1 MEKQNFSVILITA
14 PTGEVFVC
22 MRSTDRM
29 RFLNCK
35 TLFYYNSQ
43 VFKDLLEEF
52 WWFQFKKD
60 IVGENLSKKEAENLV
75 WEWCQFCK
83 LNGVLLN
90 KRVPVPVE
98 LNKRRNAEYQRRW
111 RENHKE
117 EYNRRHN
124 DYYWSNRE
132 RLIERQKEYNRRK
145 KAGKEVL

>member
-1 MEKQNFSVILITA
+1 METQKYNVILITA

-35 TLFYYNSQ
+35 TLFYYNSK

-90 KRVPVPVE
+90 KRIPVPVE
-98 LNKRRNAEYQRRW
+98 LNERRNAEYQRRW
-111 RENHKE
+111 RKTHRK
-117 EYNRRHN
+117 EYNRKRLN
-124 DYYWSNRE
+124 YYYAHQEEMCR
-132 RLIERQKEYNRRK
+132 RQREYNRRK
-145 KAGKEVL
+145 KAGKEGL